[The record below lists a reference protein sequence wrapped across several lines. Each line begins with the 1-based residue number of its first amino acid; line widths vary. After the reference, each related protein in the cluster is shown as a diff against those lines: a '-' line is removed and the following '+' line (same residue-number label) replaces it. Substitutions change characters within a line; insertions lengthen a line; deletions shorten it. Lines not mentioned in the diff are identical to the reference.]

1 MAFPPMHFD
10 THDLP
15 LSTASAQAAEHYR
28 NAVRLIL
35 AAWPGGDAEL
45 DLAIAADPDF
55 ALAHA
60 ARARVHALSAQP
72 RQAHERVA
80 AARSLAARNGS
91 EREQSH
97 IEVLHL
103 AFSGRSPEALSA
115 ALAHADRWPRDVL
128 VLAMPLG
135 AFGLF
140 AFSGM
145 PDHDQARVDL
155 CARHAGCFAADDW
168 WFQTSQGW
176 ALAENGEVARGRAMI
191 ERAFE
196 LHRANANTVH
206 ALAHAMFEGG
216 AGEDAEALITG
227 WLPSYDRA
235 GVLHG
240 HLAWH
245 AALVALERGDAATA
259 LGIYETEVRP
269 GVSRGLPI
277 NIVSD
282 GASFLWRLDLY
293 GHGAPQAGWEQIAS
307 YAREAY
313 PRPGHAFVDTH
324 LALIEA
330 ATDSRKAL
338 DRRIAALESGQ
349 GGVAL
354 AAVVPAIGRAA
365 RAFADADYDACVRT
379 LEPVADAVVRIGGSG
394 AQREVIE
401 DTLLVALIRAGQTA
415 KAHDLLERRLHRR
428 PSPRDAAW
436 LAAL

>member
-1 MAFPPMHFD
+1 MHID

-15 LSTASAQAAEHYR
+15 LSTASAEAAARYR
-28 NAVRLIL
+28 NGVNLIL
-35 AAWPGGDAEL
+35 AAWPGADAEL

-60 ARARVHALSAQP
+60 ARARAHALSAQP

-97 IEVLHL
+97 IDVLHL
-103 AFSGRSPEALSA
+103 AFSGRSAEALSA

-145 PDHDQARVDL
+145 ADHDQARVDL

-168 WFQTSQGW
+168 WFQTSHGW
-176 ALAENGEVARGRAMI
+176 ALAENGEVASGRAMI
-191 ERAFE
+191 ERAFD

-206 ALAHAMFEGG
+206 ALAHALFEGG

-245 AALVALERGDAATA
+245 AALVALERGDAPTA
-259 LGIYETEVRP
+259 LGIYESQVRP
-269 GVSRGLPI
+269 GVSKGLPI

-282 GASFLWRLDLY
+282 AASFLWRLELY
-293 GHGAPQAGWEQIAS
+293 GHGAPQAGWDQIAR

-313 PRPGHAFVDTH
+313 PRPGHAFVDAH

-330 ATDSRKAL
+330 ATDGSKSL
-338 DRRIAALESGQ
+338 DRRIASLQKGQ
-349 GGVAL
+349 GGIAL
-354 AAVVPAIGRAA
+354 TEVVPAIGRAA
-365 RAFADADYDACVRT
+365 QAFAQADYAACIRT
-379 LEPVADAVVRIGGSG
+379 LEPMSDAVVRIGGSG

-401 DTLLVALIRAGQTA
+401 DTLLVALMRAGATD
-415 KAHDLLERRLHRR
+415 KAQALLERRLHRR

>member
-1 MAFPPMHFD
+1 MHLD
-10 THDLP
+10 THDQP
-15 LSTASAQAAEHYR
+15 LSTSSAVAAERYR
-28 NAVRLIL
+28 NGVRLVL
-35 AAWPGGDAEL
+35 AAWPGADVEFDA
-45 DLAIAADPDF
+45 AIAADPDF

-60 ARARVHALSAQP
+60 GRARVHALSAQP
-72 RQAHERVA
+72 RQAHEQVA
-80 AARSLAARNGS
+80 AALKLAARNGS
-91 EREQSH
+91 ERERSH

-103 AFSGRSPEALSA
+103 AFSGRSAEALSA

-128 VLAMPLG
+128 VLSMPLG

-145 PDHDQARVDL
+145 ADHDQARVDL
-155 CARHAGCFAADDW
+155 CARHAAHFAADDW
-168 WFQTSQGW
+168 WFLTSHGW

-191 ERAFE
+191 ERAFD

-216 AGEDAEALITG
+216 AGADAEALITG

-245 AALVALERGDAATA
+245 AALVALERGDASTA
-259 LGIYETEVRP
+259 LDIYEAEVRP

-282 GASFLWRLDLY
+282 AASFLWRLDLY
-293 GHGAPQAGWEQIAS
+293 GHGAPQAGWEQIAN

-313 PRPGHAFVDTH
+313 PRPGHAFVDAH

-330 ATDSRKAL
+330 ATDGRKAL
-338 DRRIAALESGQ
+338 DRRIASLEAGQ
-349 GGVAL
+349 GGIAL
-354 AAVVPAIGRAA
+354 AEVVPAIGRAA
-365 RAFADADYDACVRT
+365 RAFAQADYDGCVRL
-379 LEPVADAVVRIGGSG
+379 LEPVAADVVRIGGSG
-394 AQREVIE
+394 AQRQVVE
-401 DTLLVALIRAGQTA
+401 DTLLVALMRAGATD
-415 KAHDLLERRLHRR
+415 KAQDLLQRRLHRR

>member
-1 MAFPPMHFD
+1 MHFD

-15 LSTASAQAAEHYR
+15 LSTNSAEAAERYR
-28 NAVRLIL
+28 NGVRLIL
-35 AAWPGGDAEL
+35 AAWPGADAEI

-72 RQAHERVA
+72 QQAHERVA
-80 AARSLAARNGS
+80 AARSLVAQNGS
-91 EREQSH
+91 ERERSH
-97 IEVLHL
+97 VEVLNL
-103 AFSGRSPEALSA
+103 AFSGRSDEALSA

-145 PDHDQARVDL
+145 ADHDQARVDL
-155 CARHAGCFAADDW
+155 CARHAARFAADDW
-168 WFQTSQGW
+168 WFQTSHGW

-191 ERAFE
+191 ERAFA

-216 AGEDAEALITG
+216 AGDEAQTLIAD
-227 WLPSYDRA
+227 WLPSYERT

-245 AALVALERGDAATA
+245 AALIALEQGDAATA
-259 LGIYETEVRP
+259 LGIYEAQVRP
-269 GVSRGLPI
+269 GVSHGLPI

-282 GASFLWRLDLY
+282 AASFLWRLDLY
-293 GHGAPQAGWEQIAS
+293 GHGAPQDGWNQVAD
-307 YAREAY
+307 YARQAF
-313 PRPGHAFVDTH
+313 PRPGHAFVDAH

-330 ATDSRKAL
+330 ATAGRASL
-338 DRRIAALESGQ
+338 DRRISSLEAGK
-349 GGVAL
+349 GGLAL
-354 AAVVPAIGRAA
+354 AHVVPAIGRAA
-365 RAFADADYDACVRT
+365 LAFADDDYDGCVRM

-401 DTLLVALIRAGQTA
+401 DTLLVALMRAGATE
-415 KAHDLLERRLHRR
+415 KAQVLLERRLHRR
-428 PSPRDAAW
+428 PSPRDEAW
-436 LAAL
+436 LAGL

>member
-1 MAFPPMHFD
+1 MYFD

-15 LSTASAQAAEHYR
+15 LSTASAEAAEHYR

-35 AAWPGGDAEL
+35 AAWPGADAEL

-60 ARARVHALSAQP
+60 ARARVHALNPQP

-103 AFSGRSPEALSA
+103 AFSGRSTEALSA

-128 VLAMPLG
+128 VLSMPLG

-145 PDHDQARVDL
+145 ADHDQARVDL
-155 CARHAGCFAADDW
+155 CARHAASFADDDW
-168 WFQTSQGW
+168 WFLTSHGW
-176 ALAENGEVARGRAMI
+176 ALAENGEVARGRDMI
-191 ERAFE
+191 ERA
-196 LHRANANTVH
+196 LSLRSANANAVH

-216 AGEDAEALITG
+216 DGEAAQALIAG

-245 AALVALERGDAATA
+245 AALVALEQGDAASA
-259 LGIYETEVRP
+259 LRIYEDQVRP
-269 GVSRGLPI
+269 GVSQGLPI
-277 NIVSD
+277 NVVSD
-282 GASFLWRLDLY
+282 AASFLWRLDLY
-293 GHGAPQAGWEQIAS
+293 GHGAPQAGWEQVAG
-307 YAREAY
+307 YARQAF
-313 PRPGHAFVDTH
+313 PKPGHAFVDAH

-330 ATDSRKAL
+330 ATAGREAL
-338 DRRIAALESGQ
+338 GRRIATLEADPR
-349 GGVAL
+349 GVAL
-354 AAVVPAIGRAA
+354 AEVVPAIGRAA

-401 DTLLVALIRAGQTA
+401 DTLLVALMRAGA
-415 KAHDLLERRLHRR
+415 ADKAQALLERRLHRR
-428 PSPRDAAW
+428 PSSRDAAW
-436 LAAL
+436 LAGL

>member
-1 MAFPPMHFD
+1 MQLD

-15 LSTASAQAAEHYR
+15 LSTGSAEAAERYR
-28 NAVRLIL
+28 NGVRLIL
-35 AAWPGGDAEL
+35 ATWPGADVEL

-55 ALAHA
+55 AMAHA

-80 AARSLAARNGS
+80 AARSLAARNGT

-97 IEVLHL
+97 IEVLNL
-103 AFSGRSPEALSA
+103 AFSGRSAEALSA
-115 ALAHADRWPRDVL
+115 ALAHAERWPRDVL

-145 PDHDQARVDL
+145 ADHDQARVDL
-155 CARHAGCFAADDW
+155 CARHAGHFADDDW
-168 WFQTSQGW
+168 WFLTSHGW
-176 ALAENGEVARGRAMI
+176 SLAENGAVARGRAMI
-191 ERAFE
+191 ERAFA
-196 LHRANANTVH
+196 LHSANANTVH

-216 AGEDAEALITG
+216 AGDEAEAMITG

-259 LGIYETEVRP
+259 LGIYEAQVRP
-269 GVSRGLPI
+269 GVSQGLPI

-282 GASFLWRLDLY
+282 VASFLWRLDLY
-293 GHGAPQAGWEQIAS
+293 GHGAPQAGWDQIAS
-307 YAREAY
+307 YARDAF
-313 PRPGHAFVDTH
+313 PRPGHAFVDAH

-330 ATDSRKAL
+330 ATDGRKAL
-338 DRRIAALESGQ
+338 DRRIASLEAGQ

-354 AAVVPAIGRAA
+354 AEVVPAIGRAA
-365 RAFADADYDACVRT
+365 SAFAQADYDACIRT
-379 LEPVADAVVRIGGSG
+379 LEPVAAAVVRIGGSG

-401 DTLLVALIRAGQTA
+401 DTLLVALMRAGATQ
-415 KAHDLLERRLHRR
+415 KAQALLERRLHRR